1 MRRHQEEDRRQA
13 ENENRK
19 QSRAEDTRRHGA
31 GFGSGVR
38 YSHTVRFRQVYRS
51 GHDLLDR
58 RVHQHR
64 GVMGASGN
72 ITAYVLSHHD
82 MHNDLQEALRGGD
95 PDTAPLPLAP
105 ATIAQRMVFRL
116 FGPRKWLSGSTK
128 LYLLKQATIRPE
140 VRPCGWSLPSH
151 DTCAGGWSR

>member
-1 MRRHQEEDRRQA
+1 M
-13 ENENRK
+13 
-19 QSRAEDTRRHGA
+19 
-31 GFGSGVR
+31 
-38 YSHTVRFRQVYRS
+38 YSHAVRFRQVYRS

-82 MHNDLQEALRGGD
+82 MHNDLQEALRGGN
-95 PDTAPLPLAP
+95 PDTVPLPLAP

-140 VRPCGWSLPSH
+140 VRPCGRSLPSH
-151 DTCAGGWSR
+151 DTCAGGRSR

>member
-1 MRRHQEEDRRQA
+1 M
-13 ENENRK
+13 
-19 QSRAEDTRRHGA
+19 
-31 GFGSGVR
+31 
-38 YSHTVRFRQVYRS
+38 YSHAVRFRQVYRS

-82 MHNDLQEALRGGD
+82 MHNDLQEALRGGN
-95 PDTAPLPLAP
+95 PDTVPLPLAP

-140 VRPCGWSLPSH
+140 VRQPMTPVRVVGRGDVRVVL
-151 DTCAGGWSR
+151 GSRVSVGVLSVPWGAWAAA

>member
-1 MRRHQEEDRRQA
+1 
-13 ENENRK
+13 
-19 QSRAEDTRRHGA
+19 
-31 GFGSGVR
+31 
-38 YSHTVRFRQVYRS
+38 
-51 GHDLLDR
+51 
-58 RVHQHR
+58 
-64 GVMGASGN
+64 MGASGN

-128 LYLLKQATIRPE
+128 LYLLRLKQATIRPE
-140 VRPCGWSLPSH
+140 VWPKLIAVGRCQPMAPVRVVGRGDVRVVLGSRVS
-151 DTCAGGWSR
+151 AGVLSVPWGAWAAA